1 MSLKVSNKLDTNKYE
16 LEITVDG
23 ESFRDAIRAV
33 YAKEANNITVKGF
46 RKGKAP
52 LHMVEKMYGEGVFFE
67 DAINLLYEGLLL
79 GAVEEAGLKLVD
91 VEKTEITSIS
101 KADGAELK
109 IVVIVEP
116 EVELGKYKGLEVER
130 VVPTVSDDE
139 VKAELDRLADRNSR
153 IVTVE
158 GRAAAMGDMTVIDFE
173 GFVDGVA
180 FEGGKGESFTLTLGS
195 GQFIPGFEEQIVGKN
210 VGEEFDVNVTF
221 PTEYQAEELAGK
233 DATFKCKLHE
243 IKAKEMPEMDD
254 EFAKDVSEFDTLDAL
269 KEDIKAKT
277 LERKTKAA
285 DESVENDLIEAVV
298 EGMKAEIP
306 EAMFENRSNESLR
319 EFDYRLRSQG
329 MDLNTYLKYTGST
342 AEDLK
347 ASFRPQSEKQVKMRL
362 ALEKIVALEN
372 IVPADEDIEAE
383 YEKLSGM
390 YGVTVEQV
398 KASIDAEMLK
408 GDIAMNKAI
417 DLVKAE
423 AKITDVEAK
432 TEKKAPAKKS
442 TSTAKKTTTSTTKKT
457 TTSTAK
463 KTTTTKKTA
472 EKKEEKAE

>member
-116 EVELGKYKGLEVER
+116 EVELGNYKGLAVER

-173 GFVDGVA
+173 GFVDDVA
-180 FEGGKGESFTLTLGS
+180 FEGGKGESYTLTLGS

-269 KEDIKAKT
+269 KEDIKVKT

-285 DESVENDLIEAVV
+285 DETLADAANDMIRQYSSYY
-298 EGMKAEIP
+298 P
-306 EAMFENRSNESLR
+306 
-319 EFDYRLRSQG
+319 Q
-329 MDLNTYLKYTGST
+329 T
-342 AEDLK
+342 AEAFMYDVTDG
-347 ASFRPQSEKQVKMRL
+347 QSYTVSCGGMR
-362 ALEKIVALEN
+362 A
-372 IVPADEDIEAE
+372 
-383 YEKLSGM
+383 
-390 YGVTVEQV
+390 
-398 KASIDAEMLK
+398 
-408 GDIAMNKAI
+408 
-417 DLVKAE
+417 
-423 AKITDVEAK
+423 
-432 TEKKAPAKKS
+432 
-442 TSTAKKTTTSTTKKT
+442 TTTVRTQK
-457 TTSTAK
+457 
-463 KTTTTKKTA
+463 
-472 EKKEEKAE
+472 

>member
-116 EVELGKYKGLEVER
+116 EVELGNYKGLAVER

-173 GFVDGVA
+173 GFVDDVA
-180 FEGGKGESFTLTLGS
+180 FEGGKGESYTLTLGS

-372 IVPADEDIEAE
+372 IVPTEEDINAE

-432 TEKKAPAKKS
+432 SEKKAPAKKS

-463 KTTTTKKTA
+463 KTTTKKTA